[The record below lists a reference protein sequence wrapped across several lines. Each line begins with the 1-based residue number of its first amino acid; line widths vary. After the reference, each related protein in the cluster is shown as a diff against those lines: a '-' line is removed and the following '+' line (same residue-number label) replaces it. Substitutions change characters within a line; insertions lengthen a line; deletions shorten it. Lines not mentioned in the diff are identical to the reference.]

1 MWLQKLVFE
10 KKFSLNISQTFLE
23 ARLALFDS
31 CSNRLRFGEFPHETY
46 KSVSNNNKNNHKSI
60 CNPHSCFKMLQSF
73 ILGFSR

>member
-1 MWLQKLVFE
+1 MWLQKPVFE

-46 KSVSNNNKNNHKSI
+46 KSVSNNNKIITKAFVTLI
-60 CNPHSCFKMLQSF
+60 VVLKCCNRSF
-73 ILGFSR
+73 